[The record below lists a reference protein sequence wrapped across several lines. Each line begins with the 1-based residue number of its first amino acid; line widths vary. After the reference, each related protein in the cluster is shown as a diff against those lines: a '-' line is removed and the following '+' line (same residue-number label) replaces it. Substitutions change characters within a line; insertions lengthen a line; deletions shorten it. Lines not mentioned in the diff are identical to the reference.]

1 MKIIRKRKEI
11 ITLGVLFFISACY
24 NNSTIRQTK
33 ITSKDVLSEIKK
45 NVLTNLGYKS
55 DTIENAK
62 TTTILLT
69 YNRSCNLNLDIHKS
83 LIDASKIRSKIVDSV
98 GMAIKSIQLEY
109 CKFINENAALEVY
122 KIMSQKADEVR
133 NTKRRDLGNLCVWSY
148 ELQVYYVFKNKC
160 SLLFVIKNGNY
171 SAADLITLKKRL
183 EIEILKY

>member
-1 MKIIRKRKEI
+1 MKIIKRRKEI
-11 ITLGVLFFISACY
+11 ITLAVLFFISACY
-24 NNSTIRQTK
+24 NTSTICQTK
-33 ITSKDVLSEIKK
+33 ITSRDILSEIKK

-69 YNRSCNLNLDIHKS
+69 YNRSCNLNLDINKS
-83 LIDASKIRSKIVDSV
+83 LIDASKIRSKIVDSA

-109 CKFINENAALEVY
+109 CKFVNEDAALEVY
-122 KIMSQKADEVR
+122 KIMSQKAEEVR
-133 NTKRRDLGNLCVWSY
+133 NTKRRDLGNLCVWPY

-160 SLLFVIKNGNY
+160 SLLFVNKNGNY
-171 SAADLITLKKRL
+171 SATELIKLKETL